1 VIKRA
6 DTKVL
11 AVRSND
17 AVAGDALPEN
27 VTEQGD
33 VFVLGTE
40 SVRSNGAVDL
50 VEMLGDAH
58 VPI

>member
-1 VIKRA
+1 VIERA

-17 AVAGDALPEN
+17 AVAGGALPEN
-27 VTEQGD
+27 VMEQGE

-40 SVRSNGAVDL
+40 PVGAT
-50 VEMLGDAH
+50 G
-58 VPI
+58 P